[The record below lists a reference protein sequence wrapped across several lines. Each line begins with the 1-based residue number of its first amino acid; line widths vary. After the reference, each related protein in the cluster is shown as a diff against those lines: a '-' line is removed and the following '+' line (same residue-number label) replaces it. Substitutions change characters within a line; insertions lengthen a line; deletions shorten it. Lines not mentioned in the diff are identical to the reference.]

1 MQPGPIKLGVVFP
14 HDEIGVD
21 PIAIRDYAQG
31 AEELG
36 ADHMMIYD
44 HILGADPD
52 RPGGWDGPYDKDVA
66 FHEPFTLFSYMAAV
80 TSRIVFGTCV
90 LVLPQRQTALVAKQ
104 AAQLAILSGNRFRMG
119 IGVGWNTVEFEA
131 LDVPFAHRGGRQAE
145 QVELMRRLWTEDS
158 VAFKGDY
165 HTVDRASILPRPE
178 RPVPIW
184 FGGGAPAVLR
194 RCARL
199 GDGWVPVGTPNE
211 QSRQAIAT
219 IRTAREAAGL
229 PWEGFGIQAQAQTR
243 GGDPDRW
250 KTHHDRWRELGC
262 THLAI
267 VTHYV
272 GHGTNVDA
280 HLAAAERYFEAVRD

>member
-1 MQPGPIKLGVVFP
+1 MQSGPIKLGIVFP
-14 HDEIGVD
+14 HDEIGTD

-52 RPGGWDGPYDKDVA
+52 RSGGWDGPYDKDVA

-119 IGVGWNTVEFEA
+119 IGVGWNTVEFEG
-131 LDVPFAHRGGRQAE
+131 LDVPFAHRGARQAE
-145 QVELMRRLWTEDS
+145 QVELMRRLWTEDN
-158 VAFKGDY
+158 VAFRGDY

-211 QSRQAIAT
+211 KSRQAIAT
-219 IRTAREAAGL
+219 IRTVREAAGL
-229 PWEGFGIQAQAQTR
+229 PWEDFGIQAQAQTR
-243 GGDPDRW
+243 GGNPDRW

-272 GHGTNVDA
+272 GHATNVDA

>member
-1 MQPGPIKLGVVFP
+1 MKLGVVFP

-21 PIAIRDYAQG
+21 PVAIRDYAQG

-44 HILGADPD
+44 HVLGADPN

-66 FHEPFTLFSYMAAV
+66 FHEPFTVFSYMAAV
-80 TSRIVFGTCV
+80 TSKITFGTCV

-119 IGVGWNTVEFEA
+119 IGTGWNTVEFEA
-131 LDVPFAHRGGRQAE
+131 LDVPFARRGARQAE
-145 QVELMRRLWTEDS
+145 QVELLRRLWTEDCLT
-158 VAFKGDY
+158 FEGEY
-165 HTVDRASILPRPE
+165 HTVTRASILPRPT

-184 FGGGAPAVLR
+184 FGGGAPALLE
-194 RCARL
+194 RCGRL
-199 GDGWVPVGTPNE
+199 GDGWVPVGVPNE
-211 QSRQAIAT
+211 KSRQAIAT
-219 IRTAREAAGL
+219 IRAAREEAGL
-229 PWEGFGIQAQAQTR
+229 SWAGFGIQAQAQTR

-250 KTHHDRWRELGC
+250 KRHHDQWRDLCC

-272 GHGTNVDA
+272 GHGTDVDA
-280 HLAAAERYFEAVRD
+280 HLASAERYFQAVRD

>member
-1 MQPGPIKLGVVFP
+1 MQSDPIRLGVVFP
-14 HDEIGVD
+14 HNEIGVD
-21 PIAIRDYAQG
+21 PIAIRDYTQG

-44 HILGADPD
+44 HVLGADPD

-80 TSRIVFGTCV
+80 TSTIEFGTCV
-90 LVLPQRQTALVAKQ
+90 LVLPQRQTCLVAKQ
-104 AAQLAILSGNRFRMG
+104 AAQLSILSGDRFRMG
-119 IGVGWNTVEFEA
+119 IGIGWNSVEFEA
-131 LDVPFAHRGGRQAE
+131 LDVPFSHRGARQAE
-145 QVELMRRLWTEDS
+145 QVALMRRLWQEDS
-158 VAFKGDY
+158 VTFKGDY
-165 HTVDRASILPRPE
+165 HTVDGASILPRPE
-178 RPVPIW
+178 RPIPIW

-199 GDGWVPVGTPNE
+199 GDGWVPIGTPNE
-211 QSRQAIAT
+211 KSRQAIAT
-219 IRTAREAAGL
+219 IRAAREAAGL

-243 GGDPDRW
+243 SGNPDRW
-250 KTHHDRWRELGC
+250 KTHHDRWLELGC

-280 HLAAAERYFEAVRD
+280 HLAAAERYFEAVRG

>member
-1 MQPGPIKLGVVFP
+1 MKLGIVFP
-14 HDEIGVD
+14 HDEIGTD

-31 AEELG
+31 AEALG
-36 ADHMMIYD
+36 ADHMMVYD
-44 HILGADPD
+44 HVLGADPD

-80 TSRIVFGTCV
+80 TSTITFGTCV

-119 IGVGWNTVEFEA
+119 IGVGWNAVEFEA
-131 LDVPFAHRGGRQAE
+131 LDVPFARRGARQAE
-145 QVELMRRLWTEDS
+145 QVELLRRLWTEDN
-158 VAFKGDY
+158 VAFEGKF
-165 HTVDRASILPRPE
+165 HTVDRASILPRPT
-178 RPVPIW
+178 RPIPIW

-194 RCARL
+194 RCGRL
-199 GDGWVPVGTPNE
+199 GDGWVPVGVPNE
-211 QSRQAIAT
+211 KSRQALAT
-219 IRTAREAAGL
+219 IRAAREEAGL

-243 GGDPDRW
+243 GGNPERW
-250 KTHHDRWRELGC
+250 KTHHDSWRELGC

-272 GHGTNVDA
+272 GNGTDVDA
-280 HLAAAERYFEAVRD
+280 HLASAERYFQAVRD

>member
-1 MQPGPIKLGVVFP
+1 MQPGPIKLGIVFP
-14 HDEIGVD
+14 HNEIGVD

-44 HILGADPD
+44 HVLGADPD

-80 TSRIVFGTCV
+80 TSKIVFGTCV

-119 IGVGWNTVEFEA
+119 IGVGWNTVEFEG
-131 LDVPFAHRGGRQAE
+131 LGVPFTRRGARQAE
-145 QVELMRRLWTEDS
+145 QVELMRRLWTEDN
-158 VAFKGDY
+158 VALKGDY
-165 HTVDRASILPRPE
+165 HTIDRASILPRPE

-194 RCARL
+194 RCSRL

-211 QSRQAIAT
+211 KSRQAIAT
-219 IRTAREAAGL
+219 IREAREAAGL

-243 GGDPDRW
+243 GGNPDRW
-250 KTHHDRWRELGC
+250 KAHHDRWLELGC

-272 GHGTNVDA
+272 GNGTNVDA

>member
-1 MQPGPIKLGVVFP
+1 MKLGIVFP
-14 HDEIGVD
+14 HDEIGTD

-31 AEELG
+31 AEALG
-36 ADHMMIYD
+36 ADHMMVYD
-44 HILGADPD
+44 HVLGADPD
-52 RPGGWDGPYDKDVA
+52 REGGWDGPYDKDVA

-80 TSRIVFGTCV
+80 TSEITFGTCV

-131 LDVPFAHRGGRQAE
+131 LDIPFAGRGSRQAE
-145 QVELMRRLWTEDS
+145 QVELMRRLWTEDN
-158 VAFKGDY
+158 VAFAGAF
-165 HTVDRASILPRPE
+165 HTVDRASILPRPS
-178 RPVPIW
+178 RPIPIW

-194 RCARL
+194 RCGRL
-199 GDGWVPVGTPNE
+199 GDGWVPVGVPNE
-211 QSRQAIAT
+211 KSRQAIAT
-219 IRTAREAAGL
+219 IRAAREEAGL

-243 GGDPDRW
+243 GGNPDRW
-250 KTHHDRWRELGC
+250 KTHHDQWRELGC

-272 GHGTNVDA
+272 GHGTDVDA
-280 HLAAAERYFEAVRD
+280 HLATAERYFKAVRD

>member
-1 MQPGPIKLGVVFP
+1 MQTGPIKLGVVFP
-14 HDEIGVD
+14 HNEIGVD

-44 HILGADPD
+44 HVLGADPD

-66 FHEPFTLFSYMAAV
+66 FHEPITLFSYMAAV
-80 TSRIVFGTCV
+80 TSKIVFGTCV
-90 LVLPQRQTALVAKQ
+90 LVLPQRQTGLVAKQ
-104 AAQLAILSGNRFRMG
+104 AAQLAILSGDRFRMG

-131 LDVPFAHRGGRQAE
+131 LDVPFTHRGSRQAE

-158 VAFKGDY
+158 VTFKGEY
-165 HTVDRASILPRPE
+165 HMIDGASILPRPS
-178 RPVPIW
+178 RPVPVW

-219 IRTAREAAGL
+219 IRAAREAAGL
-229 PWEGFGIQAQAQTR
+229 PWEGFGIQAQVQTR
-243 GGDPDRW
+243 GGNPDRW
-250 KTHHDRWRELGC
+250 KNHHDRWCDLGC

-272 GHGTNVDA
+272 GNGTNVDA
-280 HLAAAERYFEAVRD
+280 HLAAAERYFEAVRG